1 MMLLQTNLFN
11 VIVDILKFI
20 IPSIIVFSATYIMM
34 RQFLEEDYKKKLL
47 ELREKNTGLITPIKL
62 QAYERLT
69 ILLERIAPDNL
80 IMMLSQP
87 RQSATELR
95 TQIVN
100 QVGEEFNHN
109 ISQQIYISSQA
120 WELIKIIR
128 ENVLFIVDD
137 SYKSLPENAKGTDL
151 GKAILKELMNQKN
164 HPTRGGIEFLKKE
177 IALVM

>member
-1 MMLLQTNLFN
+1 MLFLETTTFT

-47 ELREKNTGLITPIKL
+47 ELKEKNAGTITPIKL

-80 IMMLSQP
+80 VMMLSQP
-87 RQSATELR
+87 RQTATELR
-95 TQIVN
+95 LQIIH
-100 QVGEEFNHN
+100 QVSEEFNHN
-109 ISQQIYISSQA
+109 ISQQIYVSSQA

-128 ENVLFIVDD
+128 EHVLTIVDD
-137 SYKSLPENAKGTDL
+137 SYHALPENAKGTDL
-151 GKAILKELMNQKN
+151 GKAILNELMNQKN

-177 IALVM
+177 IELVF

>member
-1 MMLLQTNLFN
+1 MTLLQTNLFEL
-11 VIVDILKFI
+11 IVDILKFI
-20 IPSIIVFSATYIMM
+20 IPAIIVFSATYIMM

-47 ELREKNTGLITPIKL
+47 ELKEKNAGTITPIKL

-80 IMMLSQP
+80 VMMLSQP
-87 RQSATELR
+87 RQTATELR
-95 TQIVN
+95 LQIIN
-100 QVGEEFNHN
+100 QVSEEFNHN

-128 ENVLFIVDD
+128 EHVLTIVDD
-137 SYKSLPENAKGTDL
+137 SYRSLPENSKGTDL
-151 GKAILKELMNQKN
+151 GKAILNELMNQKN

>member
-1 MMLLQTNLFN
+1 MMLLQSNIFN

-20 IPSIIVFSATYIMM
+20 IPSVIVFSATYIMM
-34 RQFLEEDYKKKLL
+34 RQFFEEDYKKKLL
-47 ELREKNTGLITPIKL
+47 ELKEKNTGLITPIKL

-95 TQIVN
+95 TQIIN
-100 QVGEEFNHN
+100 QVSEEFNHN

-128 ENVLFIVDD
+128 ENVLYIVDD

>member
-1 MMLLQTNLFN
+1 MFLLQTTTFT

-47 ELREKNTGLITPIKL
+47 EIKEKNAGTITPIKL

-69 ILLERIAPDNL
+69 ILLERIAPENL
-80 IMMLSQP
+80 VIMLSQP
-87 RQSATELR
+87 RQTSAELR
-95 TQIVN
+95 LQIIN
-100 QVGEEFNHN
+100 QVSEEFNHN
-109 ISQQIYISSQA
+109 ISQQIYVSSQA

-128 ENVLFIVDD
+128 EHVLSIVDE
-137 SYKSLPENAKGTDL
+137 SYHSLPENSKGTDL
-151 GKAILKELMNQKN
+151 GKAILNELMLQKN

>member
-1 MMLLQTNLFN
+1 MILLQNNLFD

-20 IPSIIVFSATYIMM
+20 IPAIIVFAASYIMM

-47 ELREKNTGLITPIKL
+47 EIKEKNTGIITPIKL

-80 IMMLSQP
+80 VIMLSQP
-87 RQSATELR
+87 RQTASELR
-95 TQIVN
+95 LQIIN
-100 QVGEEFNHN
+100 QVSEEFNHN
-109 ISQQIYISSQA
+109 ISQQIYISTQA

-128 ENVLFIVDD
+128 EHVLNIVDD
-137 SYKSLPENAKGTDL
+137 SYKTLPENSKGTDL
-151 GKAILKELMNQKN
+151 GKAILSELMNQKN

>member
-164 HPTRGGIEFLKKE
+164 HPTHGGIEFLKKE

>member
-1 MMLLQTNLFN
+1 MIVLESNLFD
-11 VIVDILKFI
+11 VIVDLLKFI

-47 ELREKNTGLITPIKL
+47 ELREKNLGVITPVKL

-69 ILLERIAPDNL
+69 IFLERIAPENMV
-80 IMMLSQP
+80 MMLSQP

-95 TQIVN
+95 QLIIQ
-100 QVGEEFNHN
+100 QVTEEFNHN
-109 ISQQIYISSQA
+109 LSQQIYISTQG
-120 WELIKIIR
+120 WELTKLIK
-128 ENVLFIVDD
+128 EQVLQMVDN
-137 SYKSLPENAKGTDL
+137 SYKSLPEHAKGTDL
-151 GKAILKELMNQKN
+151 GKAIINELMILNT

>member
-1 MMLLQTNLFN
+1 
-11 VIVDILKFI
+11 
-20 IPSIIVFSATYIMM
+20 M
-34 RQFLEEDYKKKLL
+34 RQFFEEDYKKKLL
-47 ELREKNTGLITPIKL
+47 ELKEKNTGLITPIKL

-95 TQIVN
+95 TQIIN
-100 QVGEEFNHN
+100 QVSEEFNHN

>member
-1 MMLLQTNLFN
+1 MILLQTTLFD
-11 VIVDILKFI
+11 VMVDILKFI

-47 ELREKNTGLITPIKL
+47 ELKEKNAGTVTPIKL

-80 IMMLSQP
+80 IMMLSAPKQT
-87 RQSATELR
+87 AAELR
-95 TQIVN
+95 LLIIN
-100 QVGEEFNHN
+100 QVAEEFNHN
-109 ISQQIYISSQA
+109 ISQQIYVSTQA
-120 WELIKIIR
+120 WELIKVIR
-128 ENVLFIVDD
+128 EHVLTTVDK
-137 SYKSLPENAKGTDL
+137 SYYSLPADAKGTDL
-151 GKAILKELMNQKN
+151 GKAIINELMIHIN

>member
-1 MMLLQTNLFN
+1 MMLLQSNIFN

-20 IPSIIVFSATYIMM
+20 IPSVIVFSATYIMM
-34 RQFLEEDYKKKLL
+34 RQFFEEDYKKKLL
-47 ELREKNTGLITPIKL
+47 ELKEKNTGLITPIKL

-95 TQIVN
+95 TQIIN
-100 QVGEEFNHN
+100 QVSEEFNHN